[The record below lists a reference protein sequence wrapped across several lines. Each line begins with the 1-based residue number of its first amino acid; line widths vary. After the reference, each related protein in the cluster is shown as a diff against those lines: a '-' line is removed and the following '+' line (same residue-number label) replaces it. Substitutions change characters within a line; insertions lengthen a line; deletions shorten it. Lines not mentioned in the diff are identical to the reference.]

1 MTSET
6 DNSCHYFW
14 GMARN
19 FRVDDQGLTQRIRAG
34 QDTIFSEDIEIVER
48 QQQSIDDNPDMSLRV
63 LPIDSGGAQARR
75 IISKLMEIENGEK

>member
-6 DNSCHYFW
+6 DKSCHYFW

-19 FRVDDQGLTQRIRAG
+19 FRVDVQGLTQRIRTG
-34 QDTIFSEDIEIVER
+34 QDTIFSEDIEILER

-63 LPIDSGGAQARR
+63 LSIDSGDAQARR